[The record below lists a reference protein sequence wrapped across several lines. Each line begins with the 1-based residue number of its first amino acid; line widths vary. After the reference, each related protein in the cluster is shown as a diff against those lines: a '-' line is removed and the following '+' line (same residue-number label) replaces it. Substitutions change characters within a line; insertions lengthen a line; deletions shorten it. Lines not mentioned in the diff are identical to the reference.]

1 MYSVSMEHLKHLIQR
16 YLKGKATPEEASA
29 LHEWYDSFDDSEV
42 TLPMEADED
51 QYPLEQRLLNRLRP
65 VMKQQQVKRSR
76 YRRYLVAA
84 SVVALIAVAGIAGL
98 WQRHSSSPKNITAV
112 HTPAKEIPPANKK
125 ALLTL
130 ADGSTIA
137 LDDAANGAIG
147 RQGGV
152 RVIKNTKGQLSYQAE
167 EAGEAVVYNTLT
179 VPRGGQ
185 FQVVLPDGTKVWLNS
200 ASSLRYPTA
209 FKGADRKVILQG
221 QAYFEI
227 AGNASHPFKVQANE
241 MEVVV
246 LGTRFDMMA
255 YADEPTI
262 NATLL
267 DGKIKVQDQ
276 VLRPGQQAVLALAGH
291 QLTVKEADINKIM
304 AWKNGLFVFN
314 NMDLP
319 TILREIA
326 RWYDVEIVYHT
337 APGKELYG
345 GGISRNLNLSAV
357 LHVLEE
363 NGTNH
368 FKTDGNK
375 VIVLP

>member
-1 MYSVSMEHLKHLIQR
+1 MQHLKDLIQR
-16 YLKGKATPEEASA
+16 YLKGNATPEEAGA

-42 TLPMEADED
+42 SLPMEPGED
-51 QYPLEQRLLNRLRP
+51 RQLLEQRLLNRLRP
-65 VMKQQQVKRSR
+65 VMQPEERVKPLR

-84 SVVALIAVAGIAGL
+84 SVIILLGVAGIAGL
-98 WQRHSSSPKNITAV
+98 QLRYSSHKKNIIAANL
-112 HTPAKEIPPANKK
+112 PAKEVQPANKK

-137 LDDAANGAIG
+137 LDDAANGALG
-147 RQGGV
+147 RQGGTS
-152 RVIKNTKGQLSYQAE
+152 VIKNTKGQLSYQAD
-167 EAGEAVVYNTLT
+167 EAGGAVVYNTLT

-185 FQVVLPDGTKVWLNS
+185 FQLILPDGTKVWLNS
-200 ASSLRYPTA
+200 ASSIRYPTA
-209 FKGADRKVILQG
+209 FRGADRKVMLQG

-227 AGNASHPFKVQANE
+227 AGKANQPFKVQANE

-255 YADEPTI
+255 YTDEPTI

-276 VLRPGQQAVLALAGH
+276 ILRPGQQAVLALAGH
-291 QLTVKEADINKIM
+291 QLTVKEADVNKIM

-326 RWYDVEIVYHT
+326 RWYDVEIVYNT

-368 FKTDGNK
+368 FKIDGNK